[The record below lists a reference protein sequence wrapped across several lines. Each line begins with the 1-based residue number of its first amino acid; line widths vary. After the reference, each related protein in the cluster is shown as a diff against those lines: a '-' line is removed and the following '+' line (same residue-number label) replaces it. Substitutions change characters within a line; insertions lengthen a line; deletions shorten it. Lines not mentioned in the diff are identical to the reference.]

1 MMSTD
6 ASTPTGTPK
15 SNGGNVHA
23 SLPYPA
29 TPIHVT
35 NVQTQNTAPAVPTSS
50 VPSSGPASAFDPAQ
64 VAKSMAG
71 PGALSTPSKSSNSV
85 PRAEINSLATHGGA
99 SSATPAQGGAASS
112 LVQTAE
118 EQLAHARAQISQLQT
133 QLASSDL
140 GQRVKGAVG
149 EVQAKAAQVVPSQ
162 VAESVEGYQLTVV
175 LAVAVAAF
183 SIGYLWHSW
192 A

>member
-1 MMSTD
+1 MSAE
-6 ASTPTGTPK
+6 ASTPTGTPR
-15 SNGGNVHA
+15 SNGNIQS

-35 NVQTQNTAPAVPTSS
+35 NVQTQHAPPVAA
-50 VPSSGPASAFDPAQ
+50 SSGPAQSTFDPVQA
-64 VAKSMAG
+64 AKSVAGPG

-85 PRAEINSLATHGGA
+85 PKAEFKSLSTSNGA
-99 SSATPAQGGAASS
+99 AQGGASS

-149 EVQAKAAQVVPSQ
+149 DVQAKAAQVVPPQ
-162 VAESVEGYQLTVV
+162 IAENVEGYQLTVV